1 MVFSGD
7 IMTYYQLVLKSLL
20 FVLLAVA
27 VSLLNTQNIKSQP
40 VKKDT
45 TETIRDSYTIG
56 DGFRFRSAD
65 NFFSSKLNLRF
76 QNKFAY
82 HQDLDGNDRETDLGP
97 EIRRLRI
104 AVGGHIW
111 SEKLRYYIQHSLD
124 RGNSRLFLAYTEYH
138 PTPDLEFGFGQ
149 FTVDATR
156 QFLTSSNNLGMVDRS
171 IADKRFM
178 LFFDLGA
185 YIRYKKQLGNQVF
198 KGAFNLTGGE
208 GPNVDINPDGYN
220 YIGRLD
226 WLPLGSFKQGGDF
239 VELDIAYEE
248 SPKVAFG
255 SAISFN
261 NNAVRIDGERGA
273 FLFQQNTDIT
283 TYIIDGVFKYKGASL
298 SFEYID
304 RTNNKVEFID
314 SNNEPFPIFEGEGY
328 YVQAGKV
335 INKKHAFVARVSRIQ
350 PSHRIQEYVG
360 ESISTTQTKALG
372 GYTRFLKGHDLK
384 WQIDAGV
391 VFKDDHI
398 SEVDHQLVIRT
409 QIHINL

>member
-1 MVFSGD
+1 MK
-7 IMTYYQLVLKSLL
+7 YLQVLFKSLL
-20 FVLLAVA
+20 IFSILSTLLTVET
-27 VSLLNTQNIKSQP
+27 SLSQSNS
-40 VKKDT
+40 
-45 TETIRDSYTIG
+45 RDSSDGAKSAYTFG
-56 DGFRFRSAD
+56 DGWRYTSPD

-82 HQDLDGNDRETDLGP
+82 HQDLDGTERETDLGP

-111 SEKLRYYIQHSLD
+111 SEKLRYYIHHSLD

-138 PTPDLEFGFGQ
+138 PTANLEFGFGQ

-156 QFLTSSNNLGMVDRS
+156 QFLTNSNHLGMVDRS

-185 YIRYKKQLGNQVF
+185 YIRYKKQFGNQVV

-208 GPNVDINPDGYN
+208 GPNVDIDPAGYN

-226 WLPLGSFKQGGDF
+226 WLPMGSFKQGGDF
-239 VELDIAYEE
+239 VELDVAYEE
-248 SPKVAFG
+248 SPKIAFG
-255 SAISFN
+255 TAISFN

-283 TYIIDGVFKYKGASL
+283 TYVLDGVFKYKGASF
-298 SFEYID
+298 SFEYVD
-304 RTNNKVEFID
+304 RTNSKVEFID
-314 SNNEPFPIFEGEGY
+314 SNNQPFPIFEGEGY

-335 INKKHAFVARVSRIQ
+335 INKKHAFVGRVSRIQ

-360 ESISTTQTKALG
+360 ESISTTQTKVLG

-384 WQIDAGV
+384 WQTDAGV
-391 VFKDDHI
+391 VFLDDHI
-398 SEVDHQLVIRT
+398 SEVNHQLVIRT

>member
-1 MVFSGD
+1 MNYF
-7 IMTYYQLVLKSLL
+7 QVLFKSLL
-20 FVLLAVA
+20 IFSVFLAA
-27 VSLLNTQNIKSQP
+27 ETSLSQP
-40 VKKDT
+40 NPKDST
-45 TETIRDSYTIG
+45 DKAQPAYTFG
-56 DGFRFRSAD
+56 DGLRYTSPD

-82 HQDLDGNDRETDLGP
+82 HQDLDGTKRETDLGP

-111 SEKLRYYIQHSLD
+111 SEKLRYYIHHSLD
-124 RGNSRLFLAYTEYH
+124 RGNSRLFLAYTQYH

-156 QFLTSSNNLGMVDRS
+156 QFLTNSNHLGMVDRS

-185 YIRYKKQLGNQVF
+185 YIRYKKQLGNHVF
-198 KGAFNLTGGE
+198 KGAFNITGGE

-248 SPKVAFG
+248 SPKIAFG
-255 SAISFN
+255 TAISFN

-273 FLFQQNTDIT
+273 FLFEQNTDIT
-283 TYIIDGVFKYKGASL
+283 TYILDGVLKYKGASL
-298 SFEYID
+298 SFEYVD
-304 RTNNKVEFID
+304 RTNSKVEFID

-335 INKKHAFVARVSRIQ
+335 INKKYAFVGRISRIQ

-360 ESISTTQTKALG
+360 ESISTTQTKALA

-391 VFKDDHI
+391 VFLDDHI
-398 SEVDHQLVIRT
+398 SDVDHQLVIRT